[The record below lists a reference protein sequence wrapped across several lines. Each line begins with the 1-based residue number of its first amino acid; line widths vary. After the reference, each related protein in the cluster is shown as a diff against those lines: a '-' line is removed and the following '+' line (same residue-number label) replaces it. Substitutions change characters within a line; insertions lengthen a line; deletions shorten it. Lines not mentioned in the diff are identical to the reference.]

1 MLLYITGNQHKI
13 DTANDHLQPF
23 DVSVEGMK
31 IEGIIEPQEND
42 IVEVSVSKAKQAFEQ
57 MKRPLIVSDA
67 SWMFSALKGF
77 PGPYMHDVNNWFEP
91 SDFLNLM
98 KGKENREIVLRECV
112 TYIDENQIKTFVCDD
127 KGVVLNESHGEGSSL
142 DQIVSFKEDMKS
154 IAQCE
159 NEGILRIPQN
169 KLWDE
174 VGEWLKANNIH

>member
-13 DTANDHLQPF
+13 ETANDHLKPF
-23 DVSVEGMK
+23 GVLVEGMK

-42 IVEVSVSKAKQAFEQ
+42 IVEVSISKAKQAFQ
-57 MKRPLIVSDA
+57 QVRKPLIVSDA

-98 KGKENREIVLRECV
+98 KWKENREVILRECV
-112 TYIDENQIKTFVCDD
+112 TYIDENQFKTFVCDS
-127 KGVVLNESHGEGSSL
+127 KGVVLEEAQGEGTSL

-154 IAQCE
+154 MAQCE

-169 KLWDE
+169 ELWDE
-174 VGEWLKANNIH
+174 VGEWLKENNRH